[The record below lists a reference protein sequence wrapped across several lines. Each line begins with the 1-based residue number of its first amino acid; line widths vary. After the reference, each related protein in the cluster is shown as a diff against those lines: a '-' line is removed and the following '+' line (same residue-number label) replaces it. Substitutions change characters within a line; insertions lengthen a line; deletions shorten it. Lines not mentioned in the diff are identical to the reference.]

1 MRALITEII
10 WNEGIEE
17 LTKQGFEIDYD
28 ETLWK
33 QREKLLEMVKDYD
46 AIIVRNQTKV
56 DFELLEAGTR
66 LKVVGRL
73 GVGLDNID
81 TSTAQKRGIQVV
93 YARHANAT
101 SVAEYVM
108 SAILNANRPLYLASD
123 DSKAGNWDRKKFTGA
138 EIANKTIGL
147 IGLGEIS
154 HRTAKR
160 ALAFGMRV
168 IGFDPYITENDYIV
182 TETGV
187 QVKESLEEVLT
198 EADFVSIHVPLTP
211 TTHYLI
217 SETELKLMKST
228 SFIIN
233 TSRGGII
240 NESALA
246 SALTRH
252 SIAGAFLDVLEVEPI
267 SLSNKLLYCETAV
280 ITPHIAGLTKESQI
294 RTSVLVAKEVGKI
307 VKGEHSLCTI

>member
-1 MRALITEII
+1 MRVLITEII

-17 LTKQGFEIDYD
+17 LINQGFEVDYD

-33 QREKLLEMVKDYD
+33 KREKLLEMVKDYD
-46 AIIVRNQTKV
+46 AIIVRNQTRV
-56 DFELLEAGTR
+56 DYELLDAGIR

-81 TSTAQKRGIQVV
+81 TTAAKKRNIQVV

-108 SAILNANRPLYLASD
+108 TAILSANRPLYFAD
-123 DSKAGNWDRKKFTGA
+123 KDIKAGNWDRKKFTGR

-154 HRTAKR
+154 HRVAKR
-160 ALAFGMRV
+160 ALAFGMTV
-168 IGFDPYITENDYIV
+168 IGYDPYITENDFIV

-187 QVKESLEEVLT
+187 QVKESLEEVLS
-198 EADFVSIHVPLTP
+198 ESDYISIHVPLTP
-211 TTHYLI
+211 ATHYLI
-217 SETELKLMKST
+217 SESELKSMKT
-228 SFIIN
+228 SAYIIN

-240 NESALA
+240 NETALA
-246 SALTRH
+246 SALINHT
-252 SIAGAFLDVLEVEPI
+252 IAGAFLDVLEVEPI
-267 SLSNKLLYCETAV
+267 SSSNKLLFCETAM
-280 ITPHIAGLTKESQI
+280 ITPHIAGLTQESQI